1 MATCDVTLEL
11 ERVLRNRSVHGPL
24 TGPVSHRERFVPVA
38 ARYVV
43 FPAAAYVSVVVR
55 VQREEHAQVPVGIDM
70 EHQEESVVA
79 GLNLNACCISSLIVA
94 VIAQPNADGR
104 VPLHSRSRRI
114 GRVGKD
120 QS

>member
-1 MATCDVTLEL
+1 
-11 ERVLRNRSVHGPL
+11 
-24 TGPVSHRERFVPVA
+24 
-38 ARYVV
+38 
-43 FPAAAYVSVVVR
+43 
-55 VQREEHAQVPVGIDM
+55 M